1 METSLII
8 LAAGQGSRMKSD
20 LPKVMHKLAG
30 VPMLWHSLQLS
41 GELNATKTVVVVGH
55 GGDVVEKSVAEFDP
69 NMEIVWQKEQLG
81 TGHAVQQAKD
91 ALKDFNG
98 DAIVLYGDT
107 PFVQKETLQKM
118 QAARAQGYSV
128 VVLGFEAEQPGGY
141 GRLVM
146 NGDTLQAI
154 VEAKDCT
161 NEQLSIRF
169 CNSGVICA
177 PADQLFSL
185 LEDVDS
191 NNASGEIYLTD
202 IIAIANDRGL
212 SCTAITCD
220 EAETLGVN
228 SRSDLAKAEATFQQ
242 NARQTHMENGVTL
255 TDPDTVYFAY
265 DTHIGRDVTIE
276 PNVFFGPSVTIE
288 SGATV
293 KAFSHLEGCHIA
305 NKCQVGPFARL
316 RPGAELDL
324 GAKVGNFVE
333 IKASTINE
341 GAKVNHFTYVGDANV
356 GAGTN
361 IGAGTI
367 FCNYDGVNKHHTEV
381 GKNVFIG
388 SNSSLVAPVTIEDEA
403 FVATGSVITED
414 VKSGDMALARSRQIN
429 KPGLGKRLM
438 DRLRADK
445 AAKK

>member
-41 GELNATKTVVVVGH
+41 GDLDAKKTIVTVGH

-69 NMEIVWQKEQLG
+69 DMEIVWQTEQLG

-118 QAARAQGYSV
+118 QAAREQGYSV

-161 NEQLSIRF
+161 DEQLTIRF

-191 NNASGEIYLTD
+191 NNTSGEIYLTD

-228 SRSDLAKAEATFQQ
+228 SRPDLAKAEATFQQ

-333 IKASTINE
+333 IKAATINE

-388 SNSSLVAPVTIEDEA
+388 SNSSLVAPVTIEDDA
-403 FVATGSVITED
+403 FVATGSVVTDD
-414 VKSGDMALARSRQIN
+414 VKSGDMALARSRQVN